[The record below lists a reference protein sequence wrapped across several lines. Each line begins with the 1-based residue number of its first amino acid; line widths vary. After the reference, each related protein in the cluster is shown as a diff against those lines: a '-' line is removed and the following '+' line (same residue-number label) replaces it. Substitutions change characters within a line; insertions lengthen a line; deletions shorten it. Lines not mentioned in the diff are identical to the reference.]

1 MDEMALISFVQQ
13 YEELYNLRHPHYMNQ
28 QRRDNIWEE
37 IGEEV
42 NDTGSVCRER
52 WTRIRENYRKALS
65 LRKTK
70 SGQAANKIKS
80 PKYNKELSFLFPYI
94 NDKEH
99 RVSNISVPA
108 RETPSSFV
116 SPHSESGDDS
126 RHSESPLPRYTPIRP
141 VVVRHRTNPQAILPL
156 V

>member
-1 MDEMALISFVQQ
+1 MDEVALISFVQQ

-28 QRRDNIWEE
+28 QRQDNIWEE
-37 IGEEV
+37 IGEQM

-65 LRKTK
+65 LIKTK
-70 SGQAANKIKS
+70 SGQAANKIKP

-94 NDKEH
+94 NDEEH
-99 RVSNISVPA
+99 RVSNTSVPA

-116 SPHSESGDDS
+116 LRKVIIQWLTKIDF
-126 RHSESPLPRYTPIRP
+126 
-141 VVVRHRTNPQAILPL
+141 
-156 V
+156 